1 MIVNNMNLQLEHA
14 GKIVE
19 ELLWTVPKEGSF
31 LSGIVEANRMKLISK
46 SFLSLEDPMKKK
58 LVQEIP
64 VEALKQINLYRDTL
78 DQI

>member
-1 MIVNNMNLQLEHA
+1 MMVNNMNLQLEHA

>member
-1 MIVNNMNLQLEHA
+1 MNLQLEHA

>member
-1 MIVNNMNLQLEHA
+1 MVNNMNLQLEHA

>member
-78 DQI
+78 D